1 MEKGT
6 KIKVIIFCVIVFIVL
21 KIWWNC
27 DDYTPMQYEYRAPQ
41 YTEED
46 AARDLEKINERFDDE
61 AYLDKFYFKDFCR

>member
-27 DDYTPMQYEYRAPQ
+27 DDYTPMQYEYRVPQ

-61 AYLDKFYFKDFCR
+61 AYLDKFYFKDFYR

>member
-1 MEKGT
+1 MERET
-6 KIKVIIFCVIVFIVL
+6 KIKVIIFCVIVFVVF

-27 DDYTPMQYEYRAPQ
+27 DDYTPMQYEFRAPQ

-61 AYLDKFYFKDFCR
+61 AYLDKFYFKDFYR